1 MWCLALA
8 RVALTRNEPR
18 LVCKP
23 RPSISRLRSSTFNLP
38 RPLPRRVKHPQ
49 DFHRISSNP
58 IRNEVRRFGNDQL
71 PRPWNSPSSA
81 LAGFFFSGSTARKIF
96 STTRPAAAGL
106 SSVITVLSHHGSE
119 DRPTPTVSGHE
130 SPVTSPPVAAP
141 PSGCYDL
148 VFHDP
153 C

>member
-23 RPSISRLRSSTFNLP
+23 RPSIGRLRSSTFNLP

-71 PRPWNSPSSA
+71 PCPWNSPSSA
-81 LAGFFFSGSTARKIF
+81 LAEFFFSGSTARKIF

-106 SSVITVLSHHGSE
+106 SSVITVLSHHRERRSTYP
-119 DRPTPTVSGHE
+119 DRVEPRITNHLSSGCR
-130 SPVTSPPVAAP
+130 PPVWMLRFGVP
-141 PSGCYDL
+141 
-148 VFHDP
+148 
-153 C
+153 